1 MNSKT
6 RRLVIAPIP
15 ALGTGN
21 HPRIPCR
28 SRSPL
33 DFRVQKCWMIA
44 FAALAALAVP
54 SKATAN
60 TLTWVGGGSDNL
72 INHPQNWDPHGR
84 PNAGNSGVVAGAA
97 QTGYSTG
104 KAANLTGYKI
114 TYKETSSLGVV
125 NGSVALTLVGGAE
138 LAFQDNSVL
147 KVGQDL
153 FVGYTAAHSGG
164 SKLSLSGNAT
174 ASIDRNLIFGLTG
187 SSGSSPGTL
196 ELQGNSSVSVEGV
209 MEWQQPSESAQVMH
223 TITLADSA
231 KLTIKKAKSRHR
243 NGAVLVINFQQTDK
257 RATPTLKLG
266 DAYEYPGENIR
277 YQINGEDATLSDRR
291 FKLSGATLS
300 LVVER

>member
-1 MNSKT
+1 MSFLTICLESPFHHDVATTKD
-6 RRLVIAPIP
+6 LPKIV
-15 ALGTGN
+15 
-21 HPRIPCR
+21 R
-28 SRSPL
+28 SITSS
-33 DFRVQKCWMIA
+33 RVLASCIFA
-44 FAALAALAVP
+44 SAALVALAVP
-54 SKATAN
+54 TTATAN
-60 TLTWVGGGSDNL
+60 ALTWVGGGSDNL
-72 INHPQNWDPHGR
+72 IIHPKNWDPHGR

-125 NGSVALTLVGGAE
+125 NGSLALTLVGGAE
-138 LAFQDNSVL
+138 LTFQDNSVL

-153 FVGYTAAHSGG
+153 FVGYHAAHPGG
-164 SKLSLSGNAT
+164 SKLSLEGNAT

-209 MEWQQPSESAQVMH
+209 MEWQQPSESAEVTH

-257 RATPTLKLG
+257 RATPTLTLG
-266 DAYEYPGENIR
+266 GAYEYPGENIR

-300 LVVER
+300 LVVQR